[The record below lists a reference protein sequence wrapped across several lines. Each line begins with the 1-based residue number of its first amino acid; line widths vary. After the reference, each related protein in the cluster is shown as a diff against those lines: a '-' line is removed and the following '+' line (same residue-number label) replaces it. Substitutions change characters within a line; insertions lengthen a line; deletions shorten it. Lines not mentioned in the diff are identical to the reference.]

1 MGEKI
6 LCNKQATRDVSPAT
20 LLRYN
25 AIEKFQAGLKNPQRG
40 KIELAGA
47 WGWVKL
53 DYKWKRGGF
62 TYLSPQPSLPA
73 DGFSFLLVPFAQ
85 PQLCLAEVSHCS
97 GLLWCNSV
105 IKMDGSWAWE
115 FQPWLPSNLRYL
127 TSERL
132 CSYEENSHRALQT
145 FLKDAVSCSGLPG
158 TYYTDSQI
166 NSYSPFSSMTLSHR
180 ACPHIIVSVNPTER
194 SFNQYTELRNN
205 LPRPQG
211 FPAKVRLL
219 PQVAMFM
226 QIRHCSLCVEWTAC
240 SQCEPSTRYTVVL
253 SQQQTLSHLSLPPA

>member
-1 MGEKI
+1 MTINGKEEASHTF
-6 LCNKQATRDVSPAT
+6 LPNPLFLLMASLSSWFLLHSPSFAWPRSLTALACFGAT
-20 LLRYN
+20 
-25 AIEKFQAGLKNPQRG
+25 
-40 KIELAGA
+40 
-47 WGWVKL
+47 
-53 DYKWKRGGF
+53 
-62 TYLSPQPSLPA
+62 PSLRWMVLEPENSNP
-73 DGFSFLLVPFAQ
+73 GSLLTY
-85 PQLCLAEVSHCS
+85 S
-97 GLLWCNSV
+97 
-105 IKMDGSWAWE
+105 
-115 FQPWLPSNLRYL
+115 RYL

-180 ACPHIIVSVNPTER
+180 ACPHIIASVNPTER

-253 SQQQTLSHLSLPPA
+253 SQQQTLSHLSLPPAQFHYEFAHMNA